1 MSQTIEFFDCE
12 QDPTPTREDVILP
25 APDEVLHQAIDM
37 IRASVEARTKA
48 VHETMASL
56 DRAVRLLE
64 SYEEALR
71 RLGGDS
77 KPKPQRKTSIPRRE
91 RSHKT
96 SRSPLGLTPNGQT
109 VYDALPK
116 DGAVVDL
123 KHLSEVTGL
132 DLRVVAVSASH
143 LSRHHG
149 HLVRR
154 MGTSTYRR
162 RHAVID
168 TEFEVSDG

>member
-1 MSQTIEFFDCE
+1 MNQTLEFCDCE
-12 QDPTPTREDVILP
+12 QDPTPTREAGILP

-48 VHETMASL
+48 VHEAMASL
-56 DRAVRLLE
+56 DKAVRLLE
-64 SYEEALR
+64 SYEGALAA
-71 RLGGDS
+71 LGGTPKRPRGRPAL
-77 KPKPQRKTSIPRRE
+77 KPPIPR
-91 RSHKT
+91 ST
-96 SRSPLGLTPNGQT
+96 LGLTLKGQAI
-109 VYDALPK
+109 YDALPT

-123 KHLSEVTGL
+123 KHLSEATGL
-132 DLRVVAVSASH
+132 DLRTTAVSASH

-162 RHAVID
+162 RHAGID
-168 TEFEVSDG
+168 AEFEVSNG